1 MTKIFATRQS
11 LVTCTSTLAMAGM
24 LAMPAAAF
32 AQSTAAPATATA
44 AQPSADP
51 LATPTAT
58 TTPTPTPQTPAE
70 ASSAP
75 APAAQP
81 AAAAP
86 VQDIVVTGYRQSL
99 VSALNVK
106 KQSNGVVDA
115 INASDIASFPDANL
129 ADSLQRI
136 PGISIERDGGEGR
149 QITVRGLSGDF
160 SRTRLNGLESTIAT
174 TGSTLGAGVNK
185 GRSFDYSVLAS
196 ELFNSIV
203 VRKTQSAEIDEG
215 SLGATVD
222 LQTARPF
229 DLPKGWQA
237 AFSAQTAYYD
247 INKNVE
253 PRLAGSVSKTFADG
267 RIGIML
273 SGAYSKRNVQEDAY
287 SDTALA
293 DFGGVNGGFCP
304 VVPNTPVTP
313 VDPLVGSKPVT
324 NPCIPATGQY
334 PGSTPSAY
342 NTVNQ
347 PNVFVPKLP
356 GYGRFLDREERM
368 GFAGTFQAKPTDTT
382 LITIDGVYARYKQDQ
397 NDLATN
403 PISLNRANGT
413 ATAGLTAAQLTGR
426 PNMKIRDAQVDASG
440 QLVYGVFDDTDFS
453 VTNSENRSTTSF
465 YQAGINIDQK
475 IGEKVN
481 LHLQY
486 GQSESIFD
494 NPYSR
499 LVTFSRFD
507 SDGFVYDARTN
518 PTRPILNYGFDAT
531 NPNNWQFLNGYDQI
545 REYTN
550 KVTNRLHTVKGDL
563 KWEVNDQ
570 FTVKF
575 GGAYKR
581 FNFISRRQQ
590 RIASTGT
597 VPSLSSAGL
606 TIGDVSTAPINIDTI
621 GLSNGSTSSFIV
633 PNIGKIMDAFGV
645 DCYCVNQYGDFRL
658 GSLGTGA
665 QGDNRAVQEEDVS
678 PYLQFDFNMD
688 LGSMALRGDAGI
700 RYAHT
705 HQYSEGYVG
714 IGTAVNFTRN
724 YEDWLPALNLALDVT
739 PKLTARFAAAKVMSR
754 PSLGFLTP
762 GGSISTANPPFSAT
776 VGNPNLDPYRATNL
790 DASVEWYFQHGALLS
805 ASFFYKDVSSFV
817 QQISS
822 TTTYAAAG
830 LPLELLTAAQD
841 PNTTTTVTSYAN
853 SSGGKIKGVEIQYQQ
868 PFTFLPGFLK
878 HFGTILNYTHIKSNI
893 SYILTTNA
901 AGPTFSAPLVNV
913 SPNSANATLYYED
926 DKFSIRGSLA
936 YRDEYLRTVPLRAGY
951 ADTAGSYSST
961 NFDMSASYKLTP
973 HVTLTVDAIN
983 LTNQPT
989 SYWDGE
995 ERRDQ
1000 QTYSST
1006 GRQFFFGARYKF

>member
-11 LVTCTSTLAMAGM
+11 LVTCTSTLALAGM
-24 LAMPAAAF
+24 LAMPAVASAQAA
-32 AQSTAAPATATA
+32 QAPATATA
-44 AQPSADP
+44 AQPDANAP
-51 LATPTAT
+51 ATPTAT

-75 APAAQP
+75 PPAAP
-81 AAAAP
+81 DADAP
-86 VQDIVVTGYRQSL
+86 TQDIVVTGFRASL
-99 VSALNVK
+99 TSALNVK
-106 KQSNGVVDA
+106 KQATGVVDG

-174 TGSTLGAGVNK
+174 TGSTLGAGINK

-196 ELFNSIV
+196 ELFSSIL

-222 LQTARPF
+222 LQTARPLDMPGF
-229 DLPKGWQA
+229 QA
-237 AFSAQTAYYD
+237 ALSAQTAYYD
-247 INKNVE
+247 INNSFA
-253 PRLAGSVSKTFADG
+253 PRLAGSISKTFADN

-287 SDTALA
+287 SNTALA
-293 DFGGVNGGFCP
+293 DFSDVNGGFCP
-304 VVPNTPVTP
+304 VIPNTPVTP
-313 VDPLVGSKPVT
+313 VNPLVGSRPVT
-324 NPCIPATGQY
+324 NPCIPATGQF

-342 NTVNQ
+342 NTVNR
-347 PNVFVPKLP
+347 PGVFVPKLP
-356 GYGRFLDREERM
+356 GYGRFEDKEERI
-368 GFAGTFQAKPTDTT
+368 GLAGTIQVKPTDRT
-382 LITIDGVYARYKQDQ
+382 LITIDGVFARYKQDQ

-403 PISLNRANGT
+403 PISLNRAAGV

-426 PNMKIRDAQVDASG
+426 PNMKIRDAQVDENG

-453 VTNSENRSTTSF
+453 VTNSENRSTTTF

-475 IGEKVN
+475 IGERVN

-486 GQSESIFD
+486 GQSESVFD

-518 PTRPILNYGFDAT
+518 PKTPTLTYGFDAT
-531 NPNNWQFLNGYDQI
+531 NPTNWQFLNGYDNI
-545 REYTN
+545 REFTN
-550 KVTNRLHTVKGDL
+550 KVTNRLHTAKGDL

-581 FNFISRRQQ
+581 FNFISARQQ
-590 RIASTGT
+590 RIASTT
-597 VPSLSSAGL
+597 TIPTLASAGL
-606 TIGDVSTAPINIDTI
+606 TIADVSTAPININTI
-621 GLSNGSTSSFIV
+621 GASNASTTSFIV
-633 PNIGKIMDAFGV
+633 PNIGKIMDAFDV

-658 GSLGTGA
+658 GSIGTGA
-665 QGDNRAVQEEDVS
+665 QGDNRSVQEIDIS

-688 LGSMALRGDAGI
+688 LGGMALRGDAGI

-705 HQYSEGYVG
+705 HQFSTGYVG
-714 IGTAVNFTRN
+714 SGTAVAVGRN
-724 YEDWLPALNLALDVT
+724 YEDWLPAMNLALDVT

-754 PSLGFLTP
+754 PSLSFLTP

-776 VGNPNLDPYRATNL
+776 VGNPQLDPYRATNL

-805 ASFFYKDVSSFV
+805 AAFFYKDVSSFV

-822 TTTYAAAG
+822 LTTYSAAG
-830 LPLELLTAAQD
+830 LPLGLLTAAQD
-841 PNTTTTVTSYAN
+841 PNTATTITSYAN

-901 AGPTFSAPLVNV
+901 TGPQLIAPLTNV

-926 DKFSIRGSLA
+926 AKFSIRGSLA
-936 YRDEYLRTVPLRAGY
+936 YRDQYLRTVPLRAGLPD
-951 ADTAGSYSST
+951 ATGSYSST

-989 SYWDGE
+989 SFWDGQ
-995 ERRDQ
+995 ERLDQ
-1000 QTYSST
+1000 QIYSTT

>member
-1 MTKIFATRQS
+1 MTEFFATRQRLSTRTSS
-11 LVTCTSTLAMAGM
+11 LALMGL
-24 LAMPAAAF
+24 LAMPTAAL
-32 AQSTAAPATATA
+32 AQQAPATPPV
-44 AQPSADP
+44 AQSQDS
-51 LATPTAT
+51 T
-58 TTPTPTPQTPAE
+58 AE
-70 ASSAP
+70 A
-75 APAAQP
+75 QT
-81 AAAAP
+81 
-86 VQDIVVTGYRQSL
+86 QDIVVTGFRQSL
-99 VSALNVK
+99 RSALNVK
-106 KQSNGVVDA
+106 KQATGVVDG

-174 TGSTLGAGVNK
+174 TGSTLGAGINK

-222 LQTARPF
+222 LQTARPL
-229 DLPKGWQA
+229 DLPGFQA
-237 AFSAQTAYYD
+237 AISAQTAYYD
-247 INKNVE
+247 INKSFA

-287 SDTALA
+287 SNTVLA
-293 DFGGVNGGFCP
+293 DFGDVNGGFCP
-304 VVPNTPVTP
+304 IVPNTPVMP
-313 VDPLVGSKPVT
+313 VDPLVGSRPVT
-324 NPCIPATGQY
+324 NPCIPAPGQF

-342 NTVNQ
+342 NTVNR

-356 GYGRFLDREERM
+356 GYGRFVNKEERM
-368 GFAGTFQAKPTDTT
+368 GFAGTLQAKPTDTT
-382 LITIDGVYARYKQDQ
+382 LITIDGVFARYKQRQ

-426 PNMKIRDAQVDASG
+426 PNMKIRDAQVDANG
-440 QLVYGVFDDTDFS
+440 QLVYGVFDDVDFS
-453 VTNSENRSTTSF
+453 VTNSENRSTTTF

-475 IGEKVN
+475 IGDTVD

-507 SDGFVYDARTN
+507 SDGFVYDARTS
-518 PTRPILNYGFDAT
+518 PTRPILSYGFDAT
-531 NPNNWQFLNGYDQI
+531 NPNNWQFLNGYDNI
-545 REYTN
+545 REFTN
-550 KVTNRLHTVKGDL
+550 KVTNRLHTAKGDL
-563 KWEVNDQ
+563 KWQVNDQ

-581 FNFISRRQQ
+581 FNFISARQQ
-590 RIASTGT
+590 RIAGT
-597 VPSLSSAGL
+597 TTIPTLGSAGL
-606 TIGDVSTAPINIDTI
+606 TIGDVSTAPISINTI
-621 GLSNGSTSSFIV
+621 GLPNGATSSFIV

-665 QGDNRAVQEEDVS
+665 QGDNRSVQEEDVS

-705 HQYSEGYVG
+705 HQYSEGFVG
-714 IGTAVNFTRN
+714 IGTPVNFTRN
-724 YEDWLPALNLALDVT
+724 YEDWLPALNLALDIT

-754 PSLGFLTP
+754 PSLSFLTP
-762 GGSISTANPPFSAT
+762 GGSISTVNPPFSAT
-776 VGNPNLDPYRATNL
+776 IGNPQLDPYRATNL
-790 DASVEWYFQHGALLS
+790 DASIEWYFQPGALLS
-805 ASFFYKDVSSFV
+805 VAYFHKDVSSFV

-822 TTTYAAAG
+822 ISTYAAAG
-830 LPLELLTAAQD
+830 LPLELLTPSQD
-841 PNTTTTVTSYAN
+841 PNTTTTITSYAN
-853 SSGGKIKGVEIQYQQ
+853 SAGGKIDGVEVQYQQ

-901 AGPTFSAPLVNV
+901 AGPTFIRPLTNV

-926 DKFSIRGSLA
+926 AKFSIRGSLA
-936 YRDEYLRTVPLRAGY
+936 YRDEYLRMVPLRAGY
-951 ADTAGSYSST
+951 ADTTGSYSST

-983 LTNQPT
+983 LTNQPS

-995 ERRDQ
+995 DRRDQ
-1000 QTYSST
+1000 QIYSST